1 LFGDPSLELIE
12 APALIPSEITMDQN
26 HIQQLQREEQEAA
39 NQVLPDGDD
48 DL

>member
-1 LFGDPSLELIE
+1 
-12 APALIPSEITMDQN
+12 MDQN
-26 HIQQLQREEQEAA
+26 HIAQLQRDEQEAA